1 MNKNKNRIP
10 AIFVPAIFTGIVFLF
25 LGLSSCQ
32 VMNRYQTPEIDTSNL
47 YRNNHS
53 DSYSGDTTTIA
64 DIPWRE
70 YFTDTY
76 LVGLI
81 EEALEHNADLQ
92 VAVTTIRQAEASLNM
107 ARASYFPTVA
117 LTGQVTNTT
126 TSNADKTLG
135 YNSQNVSLGIAASW
149 ELDIW
154 GKLNRQS
161 RSKYA
166 LFLQSHSYRNLIQS
180 SLIANIAT
188 SYYSLLALDEQLRIT
203 TETVGLL
210 DENVE
215 TMMALKEAGM
225 QNVNEAAVEQSRAL
239 MLRTKL
245 GIYDLESAIH
255 QLENSISVMLGR
267 EPGTIERSAFEA
279 QTVPAKLTTGI
290 PAQLLA
296 RRPDVI
302 QAELDFRSAF
312 ELTNAAQASFYPS
325 VTLNA
330 GSMIGFASSGFSH
343 FFNSEN
349 LLANVI
355 GGITQPIFNRGQL
368 KGNLKIAKAQQ
379 EAALITFRN
388 TLLRAGQEVSDIL
401 YSYESSVKKNSVRQ
415 EQVNSSQNAVEYT
428 KELLIAGEA
437 NYTEVLTAEQNFLSA
452 QLGEVTDKLE
462 QLQYSVNLYRA
473 LGGGAE

>member
-1 MNKNKNRIP
+1 MKKDKK
-10 AIFVPAIFTGIVFLF
+10 AIFMPAIFTGIVFLL
-25 LGLSSCQ
+25 LGFSSCQ
-32 VMNRYQTPEIDTSNL
+32 VMNRYQTPEIETSNL
-47 YRNNHS
+47 YRNDISNS
-53 DSYSGDTTTIA
+53 FSGDTTTIA

-70 YFTDTY
+70 FFNDSY

-81 EEALEHNADLQ
+81 EEGLNNNADLQ
-92 VAVTTIRQAEASLNM
+92 IAVTTIRQAETNLNM
-107 ARASYFPTVA
+107 ARSVYFPTVA

-126 TSNADKTLG
+126 TSSADKTLG

-188 SYYSLLALDEQLRIT
+188 SYYSLLALDEQLGIT
-203 TETVGLL
+203 TETVRLL
-210 DENVE
+210 EENVE

-245 GIYDLESAIH
+245 SIYDLESAIH
-255 QLENSISVMLGR
+255 QMENAISVMLGR
-267 EPGTIERSAFEA
+267 ESGTIERSSFEA
-279 QTVPAKLTTGI
+279 QTVPTKLSTGV

-296 RRPDVI
+296 RRPDVM

-325 VTLNA
+325 ITLNA
-330 GSMIGFASSGFSH
+330 GSMIGFVAPGFSN
-343 FFNSEN
+343 FFSSEK

-368 KGNLKIAKAQQ
+368 KGNLKIAEARQ
-379 EAALITFRN
+379 EAALITFEN
-388 TLLRAGQEVSDIL
+388 TVLRAGQEVSDIL
-401 YSYESSVKKNSVRQ
+401 FSYESSVRKNSIRQ

>member
-1 MNKNKNRIP
+1 MNKDKK
-10 AIFVPAIFTGIVFLF
+10 AIFTGIIVLL

-32 VMNRYQTPEIDTSNL
+32 VMNRYQTPEIETSDL
-47 YRNNHS
+47 YRNDIS
-53 DSYSGDTTTIA
+53 DSFSADTTTIA

-70 YFTDTY
+70 FFNDRY

-81 EEALEHNADLQ
+81 EEGLENNADLQ
-92 VAVTTIRQAEASLNM
+92 VAVTVIRQAEASLNM
-107 ARASYFPTVA
+107 ARSAYFPTVA

-126 TSNADKTLG
+126 TSDANKTLG

-149 ELDIW
+149 ELDVW

-161 RSKYA
+161 RSRYA

-203 TETVGLL
+203 TETVNLL
-210 DENVE
+210 EENVE
-215 TMMALKEAGM
+215 TMMALKESWM

-239 MLRTKL
+239 MLKTKL
-245 GIYDLESAIH
+245 SIYDLESAIR
-255 QLENSISVMLGR
+255 QLENGISVMLGR
-267 EPGTIERSAFEA
+267 EPGTIERSSFDA
-279 QTVPAKLTTGI
+279 QRVPARLETGV

-296 RRPDVI
+296 RRPDVM

-325 VTLNA
+325 ITLNA

-343 FFNSEN
+343 FFSSEN

-355 GGITQPIFNRGQL
+355 GGITQPIFNRRQL

-401 YSYESSVKKNSVRQ
+401 YSYESSVRKNSVRQ

-428 KELLIAGEA
+428 KELLIANEA
-437 NYTEVLTAEQNFLSA
+437 NYIEVLTAEQNYLSA

>member
-1 MNKNKNRIP
+1 MNKNKNILLV
-10 AIFVPAIFTGIVFLF
+10 IFAGIVFVF

-32 VMNRYQTPEIDTSNL
+32 VLNRYQTPEMDTSNL
-47 YRNNHS
+47 YRNDHREN
-53 DSYSGDTTTIA
+53 YSGDTATIA

-70 YFTDTY
+70 YFTDAY
-76 LVGLI
+76 LIGLI
-81 EEALEHNADLQ
+81 EESLEHNADLQ
-92 VAVTTIRQAEASLNM
+92 VAVTTIRQAEANLNM
-107 ARASYFPTVA
+107 ARVSYFPTVA

-126 TSNADKTLG
+126 TSDADKTLG

-161 RSKYA
+161 RSRYA

-188 SYYSLLALDEQLRIT
+188 SYYSLLALDAQLGIT
-203 TETVGLL
+203 TETVRLL
-210 DENVE
+210 EENVE

-245 GIYDLESAIH
+245 SIYDLESAIH
-255 QLENSISVMLGR
+255 QMENAISVMLGR
-267 EPGTIERSAFEA
+267 EPGTIERSSFEA
-279 QTVPAKLTTGI
+279 QTVPAKLSTGV

-296 RRPDVI
+296 RRPDVM

-330 GSMIGFASSGFSH
+330 GSMIGFVAPGFSN
-343 FFNSEN
+343 FFSSEN

-368 KGNLKIAKAQQ
+368 KGNLKIAEARQ
-379 EAALITFRN
+379 EATLITFEN
-388 TLLRAGQEVSDIL
+388 TVLRAGQEVSDIL
-401 YSYESSVKKNSVRQ
+401 FSYESSVRKNSIRQ
-415 EQVNSSQNAVEYT
+415 EQIDSSQKAVEYT
-428 KELLIAGEA
+428 KDLLVAGEA
-437 NYTEVLTAEQNFLSA
+437 NYTEVLTAEQNYLSA
-452 QLGEVTDKLE
+452 QLGEVSDKLE

>member
-1 MNKNKNRIP
+1 MNKNKNILP
-10 AIFVPAIFTGIVFLF
+10 VIFIGIVFVF

-32 VMNRYQTPEIDTSNL
+32 VLNRYQTPKIDTSDL
-47 YRNNHS
+47 YR
-53 DSYSGDTTTIA
+53 DSHAGDTTTIA

-70 YFTDTY
+70 FFTDTY
-76 LVGLI
+76 LIGLI
-81 EEALEHNADLQ
+81 EEGLENNADLQ
-92 VAVTTIRQAEASLNM
+92 VAVTGIRQAEAILNM
-107 ARASYFPTVA
+107 ARASYFPTVS
-117 LTGQVTNTT
+117 LTGQVSNMT
-126 TSNADKTLG
+126 TSDANKTLG
-135 YNSQNVSLGIAASW
+135 YNSNNVSLGIAASW
-149 ELDIW
+149 ELDLW

-166 LFLQSHSYRNLIQS
+166 LLLKSHSYRNLIQS
-180 SLIANIAT
+180 SLIANITT

-203 TETVGLL
+203 TETVRLL
-210 DENVE
+210 EKNVE

-245 GIYDLESAIH
+245 SIYDLESAIH
-255 QLENSISVMLGR
+255 QLENGISVMLGR
-267 EPGTIERSAFEA
+267 KPGAIERSAFEA
-279 QTVPAKLTTGI
+279 QAVPARLETGV

-302 QAELDFRSAF
+302 QAELDLRAAF

-330 GSMIGFASSGFSH
+330 GSMIGLAAPGFTN
-343 FFNSEN
+343 FFSSEN

-355 GGITQPIFNRGQL
+355 GGLTQPIFNRGQL

-379 EAALITFRN
+379 EAALITFKN
-388 TLLRAGQEVSDIL
+388 TVLRAGQEVSDIL
-401 YSYESSVKKNSVRQ
+401 FSYESSVKKNSIRQ
-415 EQVNSSQNAVEYT
+415 EQINSTQKAVEYT
-428 KELLIAGEA
+428 KELLVAGEA
-437 NYTEVLTAEQNFLSA
+437 NYTEVLTAEQNYLSA
-452 QLGEVTDKLE
+452 QLSEVSDKLE

>member
-1 MNKNKNRIP
+1 MNKNKNILLV
-10 AIFVPAIFTGIVFLF
+10 IFAGIVFVF

-32 VMNRYQTPEIDTSNL
+32 VLNRYQTPEMDTSNL
-47 YRNNHS
+47 YRNDHREN
-53 DSYSGDTTTIA
+53 YSGDTATIA

-70 YFTDTY
+70 YFTDAY
-76 LVGLI
+76 LIGLI
-81 EEALEHNADLQ
+81 EESLEHNADLQ
-92 VAVTTIRQAEASLNM
+92 VAVTTIRQAEANLNM
-107 ARASYFPTVA
+107 ARVSYFPTVA

-126 TSNADKTLG
+126 TSDADKTLG

-161 RSKYA
+161 RSRYA

-188 SYYSLLALDEQLRIT
+188 SYYSLLALDAQLGIT
-203 TETVGLL
+203 TETVRLL
-210 DENVE
+210 EENVE

-245 GIYDLESAIH
+245 SIYDLESAIH
-255 QLENSISVMLGR
+255 QMENAISVMLGR
-267 EPGTIERSAFEA
+267 EPGTIERSLFEA
-279 QTVPAKLTTGI
+279 QTVPAKLSTGV

-296 RRPDVI
+296 RRPDVM

-330 GSMIGFASSGFSH
+330 GSTIGFVASGFSN
-343 FFNSEN
+343 FFSSEN

-368 KGNLKIAKAQQ
+368 KGNLKIAEARQ
-379 EAALITFRN
+379 EAALITFEN
-388 TLLRAGQEVSDIL
+388 TVLRAGQEVSDIL
-401 YSYESSVKKNSVRQ
+401 FSYESSVRKNSIRQ
-415 EQVNSSQNAVEYT
+415 EQIDSSQKAVEYT
-428 KELLIAGEA
+428 KDLLVAGEA
-437 NYTEVLTAEQNFLSA
+437 NYTEVLTAEQNYLSA
-452 QLGEVTDKLE
+452 QLGEVSDKLE

>member
-1 MNKNKNRIP
+1 MNKDKK
-10 AIFVPAIFTGIVFLF
+10 AIFTGIIVLL
-25 LGLSSCQ
+25 LGFSSCQ
-32 VMNRYQTPEIDTSNL
+32 VMNRYQTPEIDTSDL
-47 YRNNHS
+47 YRDNIG
-53 DSYSGDTTTIA
+53 DSFSGDTTTIA

-70 YFTDTY
+70 FFNDRY

-81 EEALEHNADLQ
+81 EEGLENNADLQ
-92 VAVTTIRQAEASLNM
+92 VAVTVIRQAEASLNM
-107 ARASYFPTVA
+107 ARSAYFPTVA

-126 TSNADKTLG
+126 TSDANKTLG

-149 ELDIW
+149 ELDVW

-161 RSKYA
+161 RSRYA

-203 TETVGLL
+203 TETVNLL
-210 DENVE
+210 EENVE
-215 TMMALKEAGM
+215 TMMALKESWM

-239 MLRTKL
+239 MLKTKL
-245 GIYDLESAIH
+245 SIYDLESAIS
-255 QLENSISVMLGR
+255 QIENSISVMLGR
-267 EPGTIERSAFEA
+267 EPGAIERSAFDT
-279 QTVPAKLTTGI
+279 QTVFTKLETGI

-296 RRPDVI
+296 KRPDVI

-325 VTLNA
+325 ITLNA

-401 YSYESSVKKNSVRQ
+401 YSYESSVRKNSVRQ
-415 EQVNSSQNAVEYT
+415 EQVTSSQNAVEYT

-437 NYTEVLTAEQNFLSA
+437 NYIEVLTAEQNYLSA

>member
-1 MNKNKNRIP
+1 
-10 AIFVPAIFTGIVFLF
+10 
-25 LGLSSCQ
+25 
-32 VMNRYQTPEIDTSNL
+32 
-47 YRNNHS
+47 
-53 DSYSGDTTTIA
+53 
-64 DIPWRE
+64 
-70 YFTDTY
+70 
-76 LVGLI
+76 
-81 EEALEHNADLQ
+81 
-92 VAVTTIRQAEASLNM
+92 M
-107 ARASYFPTVA
+107 ARSAYFPTVA

-126 TSNADKTLG
+126 TSSADKTLG

-188 SYYSLLALDEQLRIT
+188 SYYSLLALDEQLGIT
-203 TETVGLL
+203 TETVRLL
-210 DENVE
+210 EENVE

-245 GIYDLESAIH
+245 SIYDLESAIH
-255 QLENSISVMLGR
+255 QMENAISVMLGR
-267 EPGTIERSAFEA
+267 ESGTIERSSFEA
-279 QTVPAKLTTGI
+279 QTVPTKLSTGV

-296 RRPDVI
+296 RRPDVM

-325 VTLNA
+325 ITLNA
-330 GSMIGFASSGFSH
+330 GSMIGFVAPGFSN
-343 FFNSEN
+343 FFSSEN

-368 KGNLKIAKAQQ
+368 KGNLKIAEARQ
-379 EAALITFRN
+379 EAALITFEN
-388 TLLRAGQEVSDIL
+388 TVLRAGQEVSDIL
-401 YSYESSVKKNSVRQ
+401 FSYESSVRKNSIRQ

>member
-1 MNKNKNRIP
+1 MNKNKNILP
-10 AIFVPAIFTGIVFLF
+10 VVFAGIVFLF

-32 VMNRYQTPEIDTSNL
+32 ILHRYQTPEIDTSDL
-47 YRNNHS
+47 YR
-53 DSYSGDTTTIA
+53 DSRAVDTTTIA

-70 YFTDTY
+70 YFTDRY
-76 LVGLI
+76 LTGLI
-81 EEALEHNADLQ
+81 EEGLENNADLQ
-92 VAVTTIRQAEASLNM
+92 VAVTGIRQAEAVLNM
-107 ARASYFPTVA
+107 ARASYFPSVSLA
-117 LTGQVTNTT
+117 GQVSNI
-126 TSNADKTLG
+126 TSSDADRTLG
-135 YNSQNVSLGIAASW
+135 YNSNNVSLGIAASW
-149 ELDIW
+149 ELDVW

-166 LFLQSHSYRNLIQS
+166 LFLKSHSYKNLIQS

-188 SYYSLLALDEQLRIT
+188 SYYSLLALDAQLRIT

-210 DENVE
+210 EKNVE

-225 QNVNEAAVEQSRAL
+225 QNANEAAVEQSRAL

-245 GIYDLESAIH
+245 SIFDLESAIR
-255 QLENSISVMLGR
+255 QMENAISVMLGR
-267 EPGTIERSAFEA
+267 EPGAIERSAFEA
-279 QTVPAKLTTGI
+279 QTVPASLKTGI

-296 RRPDVI
+296 KRPDVI

-330 GSMIGFASSGFSH
+330 GSMIGFAAAGFSN
-343 FFNSEN
+343 FFSSEN

-379 EAALITFRN
+379 EAALVTFKN
-388 TLLRAGQEVSDIL
+388 TVLRAGQEVSDIL
-401 YSYESSVKKNSVRQ
+401 FSYESSVKKNSIRQ
-415 EQVNSSQNAVEYT
+415 EQISSTQKAVEYT
-428 KELLIAGEA
+428 KDLLIAGEA
-437 NYTEVLTAEQNFLSA
+437 NYTEVLTAEQNYLSA
-452 QLGEVTDKLE
+452 QLSEVSDKLE